1 MKKILLFFKSG
12 FKYIVFFIL
21 GIIVAS
27 SGVFAAVTITASN
40 VNYDNSSS
48 GLSSTNVQSAIDE
61 LNGKADIRKV
71 LKFVA
76 AYTYSTSSS
85 NKCITGEELTCEKTT
100 CYQQKTSGSCPA
112 GTIVK
117 YKVNDTTIMNFH
129 VMFDKG
135 STMVMQTQRN
145 VVYNTMWVSKNDYVK
160 AGGTESDY
168 GMYGNHNKGP
178 LTILPAVERLGWGWS
193 NVNNL
198 TYTAGTTTLYN
209 NSYTGCSSYSSC
221 TTNKYTMASRTAKAR
236 LITLQEIRALG
247 CTETSRSCPIWLY
260 NYLNNSTS
268 YGGTV
273 NDTSVGNNSCYWT
286 MSVNISDDSYTWYVY
301 GGGNVSKYFAGS
313 ATCGARAVVEV
324 SK

>member
-129 VMFDKG
+129 VMFDNG
-135 STMVMQTQRN
+135 STMTMQSQRTIIYN
-145 VVYNTMWVSKNDYVK
+145 VKWYEEGGNNTS
-160 AGGTESDY
+160 
-168 GMYGNHNKGP
+168 GP
-178 LTILPAVERLGWGWS
+178 INVLSALEDVTDGWS
-193 NVNNL
+193 NVNNQ
-198 TYTAGTTTLYN
+198 TYTLGTTSFKTN
-209 NSYTGCSSYSSC
+209 AYTGCSTYNSC
-221 TTNKYTMASRTAKAR
+221 ASNIYTLSARTGRAR
-236 LITLQEIRALG
+236 IISLQEAVALG
-247 CTETSRSCPIWLY
+247 CTSTSSSCPIWMY
-260 NYLNNSTS
+260 NYMSSSTS
-268 YGGTV
+268 YSGTE
-273 NDTSVGNNSCYWT
+273 NDTGNGTNNKAYWTLQARDGGNLSAIWNIGTSGSVGSL
-286 MSVNISDDSYTWYVY
+286 SYANAV
-301 GGGNVSKYFAGS
+301 
-313 ATCGARAVVEV
+313 GARAVVVV